1 MKRLYIMKD
10 LEFSSKNKDTN
21 KLKKIDAMTW
31 LNLRNKLPLSF
42 LHVVTGVSWISTNL
56 KKVNALAHTVK
67 QVYYTWNLDTITPL
81 NFKGTLITYS
91 LTHSKQAAKIYR
103 NWESSE
109 GYTTL
114 LNTLFQSSSSI
125 KCPTKNNTINTI
137 IDNSQK
143 VGKYWCTIK
152 EGSEIPISICAT
164 VGHIIVKPET

>member
-1 MKRLYIMKD
+1 M
-10 LEFSSKNKDTN
+10 EFSSKNKDTN

-125 KCPTKNNTINTI
+125 KCPTKNNIINTI
-137 IDNSQK
+137 DNNQK
-143 VGKYWCTIK
+143 VGKCWRTIK
-152 EGSEIPISICAT
+152 EGSKIPISICTT